1 MPNIFLSPSTQEYNL
16 YANGGGSE
24 EYYMNLLADAIEP
37 LLLANGI
44 QFGRN
49 DPSGTA
55 ADAIRLGNQGNYDL
69 YLALHSNA
77 SGPGS
82 EGRNRGIIAF
92 YYPGSANGQRAA
104 ELFAQALRQIYPLPQ
119 QVTTRSTTTLGEVRQ
134 PKAPA
139 VLLEIGY
146 HDNQADADWIA
157 GHIDLIAQTLV
168 QALAEYFG
176 LPFIYPQ
183 QSQPGAAV
191 TDSGGPVNL
200 RAYPSSQG
208 QVIAQIPNGATVTV
222 YGQRE
227 GWYVVRYEDAVG
239 YASSAFIRV

>member
-1 MPNIFLSPSTQEYNL
+1 M
-16 YANGGGSE
+16 
-24 EYYMNLLADAIEP
+24 
-37 LLLANGI
+37 
-44 QFGRN
+44 
-49 DPSGTA
+49 
-55 ADAIRLGNQGNYDL
+55 
-69 YLALHSNA
+69 
-77 SGPGS
+77 
-82 EGRNRGIIAF
+82 
-92 YYPGSANGQRAA
+92 
-104 ELFAQALRQIYPLPQ
+104 
-119 QVTTRSTTTLGEVRQ
+119 
-134 PKAPA
+134 
-139 VLLEIGY
+139 
-146 HDNQADADWIA
+146 
-157 GHIDLIAQTLV
+157 